1 MRRLIEWI
9 KKPVNRAGP
18 KLEDR
23 KTRTALTEGGVFE
36 PDGSHEGAHE
46 EEHIH
51 AKLLVMGKESTF
63 SQDIID
69 YALEMA
75 NRLSYDVLA
84 LNTAPLSCHT
94 FKMFSSSHSKVCEDF
109 KQLSETNILP
119 FKKAAED
126 QGINFE
132 HVVMFNEADAALAA
146 ITKQDKSISFVISE
160 TMEDRDPHRVAEDEQ
175 IRPSLYVYSIV

>member
-1 MRRLIEWI
+1 MRRLFGKI
-9 KKPVNRAGP
+9 KRGVTRAGH
-18 KLEDR
+18 KLEDCQ
-23 KTRTALTEGGVFE
+23 TRMAFAEGGVSE
-36 PDGSHEGAHE
+36 PEVLQEDAST
-46 EEHIH
+46 EEHEP

-75 NRLSYDVLA
+75 ERLSYDILA

-109 KQLSETNILP
+109 KQLSNKNIRR
-119 FKKAAED
+119 FREAAEA

-132 HVVMFNEADAALAA
+132 HVVMFNEAETALAS
-146 ITKQDKSISFVISE
+146 ITENDKSISFVISE
-160 TMEDRDPHRVAEDEQ
+160 TVEDRDTHRIEEGER
-175 IRPSLYVYSIV
+175 IRPSLYVYSVV